1 MLSNI
6 SCGSI
11 SLSHDLPKRRIVN
24 SKSENTVLSKK
35 SPLMDNLG
43 MKIES
48 FYYWNTLNFL
58 ITQVFVSQ
66 SEVYYKVER
75 LLTDRENLYY

>member
-1 MLSNI
+1 
-6 SCGSI
+6 
-11 SLSHDLPKRRIVN
+11 
-24 SKSENTVLSKK
+24 
-35 SPLMDNLG
+35 

-75 LLTDRENLYY
+75 LLTDRETCIISFTEETNTNIQFNFQNS